1 MHVPKSLIISPLLVH
16 FVLYAPTGRYLASAD
31 TPEFGPGS

>member
-1 MHVPKSLIISPLLVH
+1 VINSPLLVH
-16 FVLYAPTGRYLASAD
+16 FVLYGADGRYLASAD